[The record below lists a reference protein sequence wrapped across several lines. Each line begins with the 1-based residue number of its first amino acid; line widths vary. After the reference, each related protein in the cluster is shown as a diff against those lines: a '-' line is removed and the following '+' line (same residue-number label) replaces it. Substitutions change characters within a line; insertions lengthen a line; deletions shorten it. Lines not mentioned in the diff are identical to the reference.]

1 MLELRDEEISR
12 AYDPRITCMDGQ
24 YYVCFAVDTRHG
36 VRGGIFSTHDFHHF
50 APISLSVPDN
60 RNMVLFP
67 EKIGGKYVRL
77 ERPMP
82 VYSTGGHFF
91 DIWLSD
97 SPDLAYWGNSRL
109 VLSCRDVPFCNDKI
123 GPGAPPLKTD
133 AGWLVIFHSVDV
145 DPARGKNGWEDAWRK
160 RYVIGV
166 MLLDL
171 EDPSRVIGLC
181 KVPLMAPEGPEE
193 QIEGFRTNALFPCG
207 MILEDDQTG
216 ALLQRERHGGALG
229 HGQARRPDL
238 ALHGKTLN
246 PKMGLPRLRQP
257 QAIYCAVSQSSSE
270 TAGKAKS
277 VSGSKSRQST
287 PSRLPLRSQAP
298 VSLST
303 VKVSLN
309 TAISR
314 NGAKTVPGWR
324 SGFAS
329 NSRTEPSLKYTYT

>member
-1 MLELRDEEISR
+1 M
-12 AYDPRITCMDGQ
+12 
-24 YYVCFAVDTRHG
+24 
-36 VRGGIFSTHDFHHF
+36 
-50 APISLSVPDN
+50 
-60 RNMVLFP
+60 
-67 EKIGGKYVRL
+67 RL

-207 MILEDDQTG
+207 MILEDDQTVRIYYS
-216 ALLQRERHGGALG
+216 ASDTVVRLATAKLD
-229 HGQARRPDL
+229 DL
-238 ALHGKTLN
+238 
-246 PKMGLPRLRQP
+246 
-257 QAIYCAVSQSSSE
+257 I
-270 TAGKAKS
+270 
-277 VSGSKSRQST
+277 
-287 PSRLPLRSQAP
+287 
-298 VSLST
+298 SLC
-303 VKVSLN
+303 
-309 TAISR
+309 
-314 NGAKTVPGWR
+314 
-324 SGFAS
+324 
-329 NSRTEPSLKYTYT
+329 TEKP

>member
-1 MLELRDEEISR
+1 M
-12 AYDPRITCMDGQ
+12 
-24 YYVCFAVDTRHG
+24 
-36 VRGGIFSTHDFHHF
+36 
-50 APISLSVPDN
+50 
-60 RNMVLFP
+60 
-67 EKIGGKYVRL
+67 
-77 ERPMP
+77 
-82 VYSTGGHFF
+82 
-91 DIWLSD
+91 
-97 SPDLAYWGNSRL
+97 
-109 VLSCRDVPFCNDKI
+109 
-123 GPGAPPLKTD
+123 
-133 AGWLVIFHSVDV
+133 IFHSVDV

-257 QAIYCAVSQSSSE
+257 KPSIAPYPRVLPKQW
-270 TAGKAKS
+270 AKQ
-277 VSGSKSRQST
+277 RAF
-287 PSRLPLRSQAP
+287 PDP
-298 VSLST
+298 
-303 VKVSLN
+303 N
-309 TAISR
+309 
-314 NGAKTVPGWR
+314 PGNPR
-324 SGFAS
+324 HRAC
-329 NSRTEPSLKYTYT
+329 R